1 MSNMNLVLPTVS
13 QTPGPQWASIIN
25 SDLTLIDQH
34 DHTSNKGLPIPTA
47 GLNIN
52 DELKF
57 NNTTPNGLPATGLSY
72 LGLISPQ
79 SPPAPARVFSDAA
92 GDFYY
97 RNTAGVDVQ
106 LTVGNNPAG
115 TPGSITGLTGTSGSA
130 SYDSGAGAFYWR
142 KGANEGATM
151 DSGPLRLRDGSA
163 GSNAVTITPAS
174 GTSNYTLTLPSA
186 APGAQSIL
194 TVASSGIS
202 TFATVNSTL
211 TLTSSLLKV
220 ADLGIDTAQ
229 INNLAVS
236 SGKLALNAVT
246 TAKIADGNVTQS
258 KWGAKTVSSSVNVGA
273 AGTNSTSP
281 TAVSGLTV
289 SQSLR
294 SGHSV
299 VVQLAPT
306 LSGFSSLQV
315 FPSASVSGFLYLEC
329 NVTSPS
335 GTSSIPVSQFWVSQN
350 GSVVALP
357 VSAYSFVYLPL
368 QNGSH
373 SFEFYWSVNNSTVS
387 ALCENVKLIAYE
399 A

>member
-97 RNTAGVDVQ
+97 RNTAGFDVQ
-106 LTVGNNPAG
+106 LTVGNTPAG
-115 TPGSITGLTGTSGSA
+115 TPGSISGLPFPGASA
-130 SYDSGAGAFYWR
+130 SYDNTTGTFVWQKAV
-142 KGANEGATM
+142 NQGATM

-229 INNLAVS
+229 IKNLAVS
-236 SGKLALNAVT
+236 DAKLALNAVT
-246 TAKIADGNVTQS
+246 TTKILDNNVTQ
-258 KWGAKTVSSSVNVGA
+258 AKLGPKSFSYSSLITAASTSSATPVAITGSSVSPTLRAGYRVMVEMTPSLSGYANFLLLSSS
-273 AGTNSTSP
+273 P
-281 TAVSGLTV
+281 
-289 SQSLR
+289 
-294 SGHSV
+294 
-299 VVQLAPT
+299 
-306 LSGFSSLQV
+306 
-315 FPSASVSGFLYLEC
+315 PSEAFFDIQ
-329 NVTSPS
+329 VTSPLGTVDYPVTIMQGYSGSRLPVGAFSFMYEPLAS
-335 GTSSIPVSQFWVSQN
+335 GTHTFEAYWYVSN
-350 GSVVALP
+350 PASVT
-357 VSAYSFVYLPL
+357 VYLG
-368 QNGSH
+368 N
-373 SFEFYWSVNNSTVS
+373 
-387 ALCENVKLIAYE
+387 AKLVVYE
-399 A
+399 I

>member
-34 DHTSNKGLPIPTA
+34 DHTDNKGLPVPTA

-79 SPPAPARVFSDAA
+79 SSPVPARLFADAA
-92 GDFYY
+92 GNFYY
-97 RNTAGVDVQ
+97 RNTAGIDVQ

-115 TPGSITGLTGTSGSA
+115 TPGSISGLPFGTASA
-130 SYDSGAGAFYWR
+130 SYDNSTGEFIWQKAT
-142 KGANEGATM
+142 NEGATM

-174 GTSNYTLTLPSA
+174 GTSNYTLTLPIA
-186 APGAQSIL
+186 APGSQSIL

-220 ADLGIDTAQ
+220 ADLGIGTAQ
-229 INNLAVS
+229 LA
-236 SGKLALNAVT
+236 SGSVTIPKLGSAAYNSTALSTSNFSYLGI
-246 TAKIADGNVTQS
+246 TAPTKITQLSTVVLNVTS
-258 KWGAKTVSSSVNVGA
+258 TTRPILVTLRSCGLGTLPYKGSAVRWSSSVTLFYRAVG
-273 AGTNSTSP
+273 
-281 TAVSGLTV
+281 
-289 SQSLR
+289 
-294 SGHSV
+294 
-299 VVQLAPT
+299 
-306 LSGFSSLQV
+306 
-315 FPSASVSGFLYLEC
+315 
-329 NVTSPS
+329 PS
-335 GTSSIPVSQFWVSQN
+335 GTVDIGHCTPDSSSALPPGAFAYYFEPPAVGLYTFDTYCDVGVLV
-350 GSVVALP
+350 GSVDVYFESIQL
-357 VSAYSFVYLPL
+357 FVC
-368 QNGSH
+368 QS
-373 SFEFYWSVNNSTVS
+373 
-387 ALCENVKLIAYE
+387 
-399 A
+399 

>member
-34 DHTSNKGLPIPTA
+34 DHTSNKGLPVPTA

-115 TPGSITGLTGTSGSA
+115 TPGSISGLPFGTASA
-130 SYDSGAGAFYWR
+130 SYDNSTGTFIWQKAT
-142 KGANEGATM
+142 NEAATM

-163 GSNAVTITPAS
+163 GSNAVTISPAS

-229 INNLAVS
+229 IKNLAVS
-236 SGKLALNAVT
+236 DAKLALNAVT
-246 TAKIADGNVTQS
+246 TTKILDNNVTQ
-258 KWGAKTVSSSVNVGA
+258 AKLGPKSYNLSSAVVFD
-273 AGTNSTSP
+273 STSSP
-281 TAVSGLTV
+281 VPVQIASMSVPITLRAGYRVRV
-289 SQSLR
+289 EIQPSQSGYSWFEYVGPFWIDAEVITP
-294 SGHSV
+294 SG
-299 VVQLAPT
+299 T
-306 LSGFSSLQV
+306 LNIPLSFLSSG
-315 FPSASVSGFLYLEC
+315 SATTVPVGVCSFLYLP
-329 NVTSPS
+329 TQS
-335 GTSSIPVSQFWVSQN
+335 GSFTFNIFWYTAGAGN
-350 GSVVALP
+350 LEINNARLVV
-357 VSAYSFVYLPL
+357 
-368 QNGSH
+368 
-373 SFEFYWSVNNSTVS
+373 
-387 ALCENVKLIAYE
+387 YE
-399 A
+399 S